1 MAFFGRA
8 LAPAPA
14 PLCRLPPCLEF
25 PSSAAA
31 AAAVKLQTKAM
42 FEHVCNLGCDR
53 LFIYR
58 ISDQKIK

>member
-31 AAAVKLQTKAM
+31 AAAVKLQTNAM
-42 FEHVCNLGCDR
+42 FEHVCNLG
-53 LFIYR
+53 
-58 ISDQKIK
+58 